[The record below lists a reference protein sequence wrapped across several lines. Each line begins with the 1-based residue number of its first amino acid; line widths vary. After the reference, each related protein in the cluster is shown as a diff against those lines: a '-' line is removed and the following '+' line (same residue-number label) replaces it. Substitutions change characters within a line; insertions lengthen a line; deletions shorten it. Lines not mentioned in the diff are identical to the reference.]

1 VTERELAWR
10 IFAEEFNRADLQH
23 SEGDDR
29 APHYIITPTGAKC
42 NRLFVVGVA
51 TEVDNIGTEEDLWRV
66 RVSDPTGVFTI
77 YAGQYQPEAAIFFSE
92 IQIPAFIAV
101 TGKARIY
108 APEDG
113 TVYTS
118 IRPEEVNIVN
128 ADVRD
133 RWVLN
138 TAERTM
144 ERINAM
150 KLALSSNLYG
160 EELHDHLKGKISVEL
175 ADGIVMALDHYHIT
189 EKYLRQLVDMVRG
202 AVKVVSKEVGKKPEY
217 IIAKP
222 TLPKVVGGKKE
233 GEYIIAGLGGKVK
246 KAKKAP
252 ESKEVVFGLLEK
264 MDQGDGVN
272 YSNLID
278 AARKQNLSSD
288 TAESAVRELMDEGRC
303 YEPKIGILKKI

>member
-1 VTERELAWR
+1 MSERELAWR

-51 TEVDNIGTEEDLWRV
+51 TEVDNIGAEEDLWRV
-66 RVSDPTGVFTI
+66 RASDPTGVFTI
-77 YAGQYQPEAAIFFSE
+77 YAGQYQPEAAVFFSE
-92 IQIPAFIAV
+92 LQIPAFIAV
-101 TGKARIY
+101 TAKARIY
-108 APEDG
+108 APEDR

-133 RWVLN
+133 RWILN

-144 ERINAM
+144 ERVNAM
-150 KLALSSNLYG
+150 KLALSSNLRGG
-160 EELHDHLKGKISVEL
+160 ELRNHLKGKISAEL
-175 ADGIVMALDHYHIT
+175 VDGIVMAFGHYHIT
-189 EKYLRQLVDMVRG
+189 ETYLRQLVDVVRG
-202 AVKVVSKEVGKKPEY
+202 AVEGISKDVSKKPEY

-222 TLPKVVGGKKE
+222 ALPKVAGTKKE
-233 GEYIIAGLGGKVK
+233 GEYIIAGLSKEK

-252 ESKEVVFGLLEK
+252 EPKEIVFGLLEK
-264 MDQGDGVN
+264 MDKGDGVN

-278 AARKQNLSSD
+278 AARKHNLSSD

-303 YEPKIGILKKI
+303 YEPKIGILKKV

>member
-1 VTERELAWR
+1 MTERELAWR
-10 IFAEEFNRADLQH
+10 IFAGEFNRADLQH

-29 APHYIITPTGAKC
+29 APNYIITPTGAKC

-51 TEVDNIGTEEDLWRV
+51 TEIDNIGAEEDLWRV

-92 IQIPAFIAV
+92 LQIPAFIAV
-101 TGKARIY
+101 TGKAKIY
-108 APEDG
+108 APEDR

-118 IRPEEVNIVN
+118 IRSEDVNIVN

-150 KLALSSNLYG
+150 KLALSPNMHG
-160 EELHDHLKGKISVEL
+160 EELRDYFRGKISMEL

-189 EKYLRQLVDMVRG
+189 ETYLRQLVDMTRG
-202 AVKVVSKEVGKKPEY
+202 AVEGISKDVSKKPEY

-222 TLPKVVGGKKE
+222 TLPKVVGEKKE
-233 GEYIIAGLGGKVK
+233 GEYIVAGLGSKD

-252 ESKEVVFGLLEK
+252 EPKEVMFSLLEK
-264 MDQGDGVN
+264 MDQGDGIG
-272 YSNLID
+272 YLDLIN
-278 AARKQNLSSD
+278 AARKHNLSSD
-288 TAESAVRELMDEGRC
+288 TAESAIRELMDEGRC
-303 YEPKIGILKKI
+303 YEPKIGILKKV